1 MRAASSRAAAA
12 AVPAAGRAT
21 AANRRLRNRCNQ
33 AIEICVATSY
43 AEKRCA
49 ALTRIPHRRAR
60 PPVRVQSAGK
70 SRRKEGSH
78 DRAPTVKVVAKAPE
92 FDHGDI
98 ENNNP
103 MPLPAVNGNSDDDN
117 AIRSPIV
124 APKPFPTKHRFN
136 DDRQI
141 RLYKSRS
148 CVPVQSQGGRRRRKD
163 RSKSSEQCDPAI
175 PSAGRM

>member
-1 MRAASSRAAAA
+1 MLMRAASSRAAAVA
-12 AVPAAGRAT
+12 TLAAGRAT
-21 AANRRLRNRCNQ
+21 AAYHRLRNGCNQ

-49 ALTRIPHRRAR
+49 ALGRIPHRRAR

-103 MPLPAVNGNSDDDN
+103 MPLPAVNGNNLIAKTANAALATAETDDSVGASIGEDFQ
-117 AIRSPIV
+117 ARS
-124 APKPFPTKHRFN
+124 
-136 DDRQI
+136 
-141 RLYKSRS
+141 
-148 CVPVQSQGGRRRRKD
+148 
-163 RSKSSEQCDPAI
+163 
-175 PSAGRM
+175 